1 MPTIA
6 PIRDAAHFSAVCPT
20 CGRRFLSHTLGK
32 RGKPREYCTDEC
44 SKVARTWS
52 AFESAFLAV
61 LPRLTISQVFQWR
74 GALLGLASGR
84 AWNVGVPAKMTRQE
98 AVAREVAAERARQ
111 AQDIERAN
119 AAAVKKNPRR
129 RWLRG

>member
-6 PIRDAAHFSAVCPT
+6 LIRDAAHFSAVCPT

-44 SKVARTWS
+44 GKAARAWS
-52 AFESAFLAV
+52 AFEDAFITV
-61 LPRLTISQVFQWR
+61 LPRLTIDKVFQWR

-84 AWNVGVPAKMTRQE
+84 AWNVGVPGKMTRKE
-98 AVAREVAAERARQ
+98 AVAREAAAERARL
-111 AQDIERAN
+111 ASDIERAN
-119 AAAVKKNPRR
+119 AAVKKNPRR
-129 RWLRG
+129 RVRR

>member
-6 PIRDAAHFSAVCPT
+6 PVRDAAHFSAVCPT

-52 AFESAFLAV
+52 AFEDAFLAV
-61 LPRLTISQVFQWR
+61 LPRLTIDKVFQWR

-84 AWNVGVPAKMTRQE
+84 AWNVGVPAKMTRKE
-98 AVAREVAAERARQ
+98 AVAREAAAERARL
-111 AQDIERAN
+111 AADIERAN
-119 AAAVKKNPRR
+119 AGMRKNPRR
-129 RWLRG
+129 RR

>member
-6 PIRDAAHFSAVCPT
+6 PIRDAAYFSAVCPT

-52 AFESAFLAV
+52 AFEDAFLAV
-61 LPRLTISQVFQWR
+61 LPRLTIEQVFRWR
-74 GALLGLASGR
+74 GALLALASGR
-84 AWNVGVPAKMTRQE
+84 AWNLGVPAKMTRKE
-98 AVAREVAAERARQ
+98 AVTREAAAERARL
-111 AQDIERAN
+111 AADIERAN
-119 AAAVKKNPRR
+119 AAVKKNPRR
-129 RWLRG
+129 RRV